1 MLPGLGRYFVRE
13 FRSHRSAVLP
23 LWLPP
28 SMFLCYLVLLKAHFK
43 ISRLCKWA
51 LRRLKKGITGLRWAI
66 HIAAGKGAAFTARH
80 GSGWNVAFFTNSSD
94 KQLPGVSIA

>member
-1 MLPGLGRYFVRE
+1 MLPGLRRYIVRE

-23 LWLPP
+23 PWLSPA
-28 SMFLCYLVLLKAHFK
+28 MFLCHLVLLKAHLK

-66 HIAAGKGAAFTARH
+66 HIAAGKGEAVTARH
-80 GSGWNVAFFTNSSD
+80 
-94 KQLPGVSIA
+94 